1 MPKFVIFFGN
11 QSTTRADGKLNFW
24 LKTNPNVRILSY
36 QYQHARMG
44 DHSICV
50 MYEETESMVPDYD
63 DRTNSGLLEED

>member
-11 QSTTRADGKLNFW
+11 HSTTRADDKLNFW
-24 LKTNPNVRILSY
+24 LKTNPNVHILSY
-36 QYQHARMG
+36 QYQQARMG

-50 MYEETESMVPDYD
+50 MYEESPGMTPDYD